1 MSEPVYKIRKH
12 IDSQEQVDFEEEE
25 KEKQR
30 KKPRG
35 TDISYQQSS
44 FPNDNENEV
53 TTNKKVRKN

>member
-12 IDSQEQVDFEEEE
+12 TDAQEEVDFEEER
-25 KEKQR
+25 EKQC

-35 TDISYQQSS
+35 SDISYQQSS

-53 TTNKKVRKN
+53 TRNKRIRKN

>member
-12 IDSQEQVDFEEEE
+12 TDSQEEVDFEEER
-25 KEKQR
+25 EKQR
-30 KKPRG
+30 KKSRG
-35 TDISYQQSS
+35 SDISDQQSS

>member
-12 IDSQEQVDFEEEE
+12 TDAQEEVDFEEEE
-25 KEKQR
+25 REKQC

-35 TDISYQQSS
+35 SDISHQQSS

-53 TTNKKVRKN
+53 TRNKRIRKN

>member
-25 KEKQR
+25 REKQR